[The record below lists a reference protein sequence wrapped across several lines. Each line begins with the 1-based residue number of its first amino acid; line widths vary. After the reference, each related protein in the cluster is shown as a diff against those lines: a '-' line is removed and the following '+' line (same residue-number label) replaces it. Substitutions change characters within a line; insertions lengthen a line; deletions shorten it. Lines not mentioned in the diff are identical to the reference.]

1 MLLPVVFYIDAASTG
16 QFVQMPVTALK
27 LTLGIFNRKARDKP
41 YLWRTLGYVPKVV
54 PRNSRGKRM
63 LAESN
68 HAESALELANMLDD
82 DGVAP
87 DNSVV

>member
-1 MLLPVVFYIDAASTG
+1 MLEVGMAAGGQNACTGSRGPRAEGHGMYRRTNARASNSRLSGSVV
-16 QFVQMPVTALK
+16 
-27 LTLGIFNRKARDKP
+27 

-68 HAESALELANMLDD
+68 HAESA
-82 DGVAP
+82 P
-87 DNSVV
+87 